1 MIDADAIT
9 RMVEKQIAT
18 TVNEQ
23 VLAVLTSDEWITP
36 LEEKILQYTQ
46 DRILNK
52 FANSTTMPEIIA
64 AVKDSVAK
72 LFAEGNIPGIAQFV
86 ELTQIKIAVD
96 QAIEHF
102 IQIAIEQF
110 SQDPAWQARVERMI
124 NQTVVHETMSRLSS
138 IDLNPTIKQRVDEN
152 MQQFTDSLLK
162 NFASTGISDLASQCE
177 LTVMDGAVVA
187 ENSLTSKNLQVI
199 DAAEIQHLVVTG
211 SINTD
216 NQSWSA
222 LSADI
227 SQRTLD
233 ALTDSW
239 QATLIKQVATHIQA
253 QGIEFEQVLL
263 GGEKLLHEGKLSR
276 AITDSNIQS
285 VGTLRTLQVQGE
297 ASFNKNTMHVMNK
310 RVGVNTDTPEKALSV
325 WDEEVS
331 IVIGKHQSNQ
341 AYVGTNR
348 DQGLVIGTN
357 RQPQIEISADGL
369 TAVRRL
375 QVGAYKIGHDTRVPG
390 WSGTRGDIIFNTDP
404 GADLVFAWQCLGGL
418 RWQAIK
424 GAK

>member
-1 MIDADAIT
+1 MIDTGIT
-9 RMVEKQIAT
+9 VDPNLVQRLVEQ
-18 TVNEQ
+18 
-23 VLAVLTSDEWITP
+23 AVEANI
-36 LEEKILQYTQ
+36 
-46 DRILNK
+46 NK
-52 FANSTTMPEIIA
+52 
-64 AVKDSVAK
+64 
-72 LFAEGNIPGIAQFV
+72 L
-86 ELTQIKIAVD
+86 VD
-96 QAIEHF
+96 QICA
-102 IQIAIEQF
+102 
-110 SQDPAWQARVERMI
+110 DPDWTARVERMI

-187 ENSLTSKNLQVI
+187 ENSLTSKNLQVV

-276 AITDSNIQS
+276 AITDSNIQT

-375 QVGAYKIGHDTRVPG
+375 QVGSYKIGHDTRVPG

-424 GAK
+424 GS

>member
-1 MIDADAIT
+1 MIDSDAVRALI
-9 RMVEKQIAT
+9 EKQVSD
-18 TVNEQ
+18 TVNTQ
-23 VLAVLTSDEWITP
+23 VLAVLTSDDWIQP
-36 LEEKILQYTQ
+36 LEQKILSYTQ
-46 DRILNK
+46 DRILSK
-52 FANSTTMPEIIA
+52 FANATAMPEIVQ
-64 AVKDSVAK
+64 AVKDSVTM
-72 LFAEGNIPGIAQFV
+72 LFDQGHVPGIAEFV
-86 ELTQIKIAVD
+86 DAAVIKQATDVAVTQLVNK
-96 QAIEHF
+96 AI
-102 IQIAIEQF
+102 QDL
-110 SQDPAWQARVERMI
+110 SQTQAWQTQMQTLI
-124 NQTVVHETMSRLSS
+124 HQTVVQETLTHLGS
-138 IDLNPTIKQRVDEN
+138 IDLGPAIKQHVDAN
-152 MQQFTDSLLK
+152 MQKFTDTILK

-239 QATLIKQVATHIQA
+239 QATLVKQVATHIQA
-253 QGIEFEQVLL
+253 QGIEFEHVLL
-263 GGEKLLHEGKLSR
+263 GGETLLHQGKLCR

-297 ASFNKNTMHVMNK
+297 ASFNKNTMHVLNK

-357 RQPQIEISADGL
+357 RLPQIEISADGL

-404 GADLVFAWQCLGGL
+404 GPDLVFAWQCLGGL

-424 GAK
+424 GSQ

>member
-1 MIDADAIT
+1 MIDTGIT
-9 RMVEKQIAT
+9 VDPNLVQRLVEQ
-18 TVNEQ
+18 
-23 VLAVLTSDEWITP
+23 AVEANI
-36 LEEKILQYTQ
+36 
-46 DRILNK
+46 NK
-52 FANSTTMPEIIA
+52 
-64 AVKDSVAK
+64 
-72 LFAEGNIPGIAQFV
+72 L
-86 ELTQIKIAVD
+86 VD
-96 QAIEHF
+96 QICA
-102 IQIAIEQF
+102 
-110 SQDPAWQARVERMI
+110 DPDWTARVERMI

-187 ENSLTSKNLQVI
+187 ENSLTSKNLQVV

-276 AITDSNIQS
+276 AITDSNIQT

-424 GAK
+424 GS

>member
-1 MIDADAIT
+1 MTDTAIT
-9 RMVEKQIAT
+9 VDPNLVRHLVEQAVEAHINHL
-18 TVNEQ
+18 VNQ
-23 VLAVLTSDEWITP
+23 LCADPEW
-36 LEEKILQYTQ
+36 TQ
-46 DRILNK
+46 
-52 FANSTTMPEIIA
+52 
-64 AVKDSVAK
+64 
-72 LFAEGNIPGIAQFV
+72 
-86 ELTQIKIAVD
+86 
-96 QAIEHF
+96 
-102 IQIAIEQF
+102 
-110 SQDPAWQARVERMI
+110 RVERLI
-124 NQTVVHETMSRLSS
+124 NQAVTQETLSRIGSV
-138 IDLNPTIKQRVDEN
+138 DLGPAIKQHVDAN
-152 MQQFTDSLLK
+152 MQKFTDTILK

-239 QATLIKQVATHIQA
+239 QATLVKQVATHIQA
-253 QGIEFEQVLL
+253 QGIEFEHVLL
-263 GGEKLLHEGKLSR
+263 GGETLLHEGKLCR

-285 VGTLRTLQVQGE
+285 VGTLRTLKVQGE
-297 ASFNKNTMHVMNK
+297 ASFNKNTMHVLNK

-357 RQPQIEISADGL
+357 RLPQIEISADGL

-404 GADLVFAWQCLGGL
+404 GPDLVFAWQCLGGL

-424 GAK
+424 GSQ